1 MKFLGMIRFTC
12 WACIWKEQEESTMQ
26 QMNKPIVQLEYF
38 QDPNQ
43 GMNLEL
49 LERQQQQLRQ
59 K

>member
-1 MKFLGMIRFTC
+1 
-12 WACIWKEQEESTMQ
+12 MQ
-26 QMNKPIVQLEYF
+26 QTNKPIVQLEYS

-43 GMNLEL
+43 DMNLEL

>member
-1 MKFLGMIRFTC
+1 MKYLGMIRFTC

-43 GMNLEL
+43 DMNLEW
-49 LERQQQQLRQ
+49 LERQQQH
-59 K
+59 